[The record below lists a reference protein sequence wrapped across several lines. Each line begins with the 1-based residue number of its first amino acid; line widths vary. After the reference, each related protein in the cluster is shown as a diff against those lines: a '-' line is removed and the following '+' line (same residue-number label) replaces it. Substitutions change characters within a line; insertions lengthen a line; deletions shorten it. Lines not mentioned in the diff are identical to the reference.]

1 MIKNQSSSAEGSIKG
16 WYLSGDSWI
25 SKTERKL
32 DALTRRVGI
41 PSRLKATIR
50 FGYEE
55 SAKQK
60 IGSSKMDEWLK
71 DIMTHLN
78 AHYRHPS
85 LGTRIEFEVCKE
97 VKFLISNFAIF
108 TRYFE
113 HTTKTNDFYFID
125 YR

>member
-1 MIKNQSSSAEGSIKG
+1 MKYLNHILVIKNQSSSSGGSIKG

-25 SKTERKL
+25 NKTETKL
-32 DALTRRVGI
+32 VALTRRVRI

-85 LGTRIEFEVCKE
+85 LGTIIEFEVCKE
-97 VKFLISNFAIF
+97 VKVLIINFAIF
-108 TRYFE
+108 YTLFQAY
-113 HTTKTNDFYFID
+113 NQN
-125 YR
+125 